1 MKQVHAYVFEFIK
14 EVIAEW
20 IDWKDP
26 DTQKKP
32 KNDKDDLRKN
42 ECLIDFPFRPKDWPA
57 DKLFTKKDF

>member
-1 MKQVHAYVFEFIK
+1 MKQVHTYVFEFIK

-42 ECLIDFPFRPKDWPA
+42 ECLIDFPFRP
-57 DKLFTKKDF
+57 